1 MSPRRRIEP
10 GSSDDERLREEQRAD
25 ERLREEQR
33 AHEPVHN
40 HRDWRDVL
48 RYARGLPGLGIATS
62 LVVVASIVMTS
73 LMLWSHESDHRAEVR
88 DADVLGYVGQFM
100 TEYTTLDPF
109 HANDYADRVVA
120 HATGEFAKEFKDKE
134 NAILV
139 QVARAEPTKGT
150 VVDAGIEKWHD
161 DGSVSVLVATK
172 ISTTVG
178 QPKKPVE
185 SGGRW
190 VVSAVKEGQQW
201 KISQLTQV
209 I

>member
-10 GSSDDERLREEQRAD
+10 GSTTGDGDERLREEQKARGTTN
-25 ERLREEQR
+25 R
-33 AHEPVHN
+33 
-40 HRDWRDVL
+40 RDWRAVV
-48 RYARGLPGLGIATS
+48 RSARGLPGLGVAGSLLVIA
-62 LVVVASIVMTS
+62 AIVLTS
-73 LMLWSHESDHRAEVR
+73 LMLWSHESDHGAEVT
-88 DADVLGYVGQFM
+88 DADVLGSVGQFM

-109 HANDYADRVVA
+109 HANDYADRVLA
-120 HATGEFAKEFKDKE
+120 AATGEFAKEFKEKE

-150 VVDAGIEKWHD
+150 VIDAGIEKWHD

-178 QPKKPVE
+178 QSRRPVE
-185 SGGRW
+185 SGNRW

-201 KISQLTQV
+201 KISRLTQV

>member
-10 GSSDDERLREEQRAD
+10 GSNTGAVIVAAPAD
-25 ERLREEQR
+25 RR
-33 AHEPVHN
+33 N
-40 HRDWRDVL
+40 WRDVV
-48 RYARGLPGLGIATS
+48 RSARGLPGLGIAAS
-62 LVVVASIVMTS
+62 LLVIAALVLTS
-73 LMLWSHESDHRAEVR
+73 LMLWSHESDRRAEVT
-88 DADVLGYVGQFM
+88 DADVLGSVGQFM

-109 HANDYADRVVA
+109 HANDYADRVLV
-120 HATGEFAKEFKDKE
+120 HATGEFAKEFKEKE

-150 VVDAGIEKWHD
+150 VIDAGIEKWYD

-178 QPKKPVE
+178 QARKPVE
-185 SGGRW
+185 SGNRW
-190 VVSAVKEGQQW
+190 VVTAVKEGQQW

>member
-10 GSSDDERLREEQRAD
+10 GSDDEFVFVA
-25 ERLREEQR
+25 
-33 AHEPVHN
+33 PVAK
-40 HRDWRDVL
+40 HRWRNAF
-48 RYARGLPGLGIATS
+48 RHARGLPGLSI
-62 LVVVASIVMTS
+62 VASLLITAAIVVSS

-88 DADVLGYVGQFM
+88 NADVLGSVGQFM
-100 TEYTTLDPF
+100 TQYTSLDPF
-109 HANDYADRVVA
+109 HANDYAYGILS
-120 HATGEFAKEFKDKE
+120 HATGDFAKEFKDKQ
-134 NAILV
+134 NQILI

-178 QPKKPVE
+178 NPKKQVE
-185 SGGRW
+185 SGNRW
-190 VVSAVKEGQQW
+190 VVTAVKEGQQW

>member
-10 GSSDDERLREEQRAD
+10 GAD

-33 AHEPVHN
+33 ARAVKR
-40 HRDWRDVL
+40 RDWRDVL
-48 RYARGLPGLGIATS
+48 RSAWGLPGVGIAAS
-62 LVVVASIVMTS
+62 LVVIAAVVVTS

-109 HANDYADRVVA
+109 HANDYADRIVA
-120 HATGEFAKEFKDKE
+120 HATGEFAKGFKEKQNE
-134 NAILV
+134 ILI

-150 VVDAGIEKWHD
+150 VIDAGIEKWHD

-178 QPKKPVE
+178 EPRKPVE
-185 SGGRW
+185 SGNRW
-190 VVSAVKEGQQW
+190 VVTAVKEGQQW

>member
-10 GSSDDERLREEQRAD
+10 GSNTGAVIVAAPANRR
-25 ERLREEQR
+25 
-33 AHEPVHN
+33 N
-40 HRDWRDVL
+40 WRDVV
-48 RYARGLPGLGIATS
+48 RSARGLPGLGIAASLLVIAS
-62 LVVVASIVMTS
+62 LVLTS
-73 LMLWSHESDHRAEVR
+73 LMLWSHESDRRAEVT
-88 DADVLGYVGQFM
+88 DADVLGSVGQFM

-109 HANDYADRVVA
+109 HANDYADRILG
-120 HATGEFAKEFKDKE
+120 HATGDFAKEFKEKE

-150 VVDAGIEKWHD
+150 VIDAGIEKWHD

-178 QPKKPVE
+178 QSGKPVE
-185 SGGRW
+185 SGSRW

-201 KISQLTQV
+201 KISRLTQV

>member
-10 GSSDDERLREEQRAD
+10 GSDDEFVFVA
-25 ERLREEQR
+25 
-33 AHEPVHN
+33 PVAK
-40 HRDWRDVL
+40 HRWRNAI
-48 RYARGLPGLGIATS
+48 RHARGLPGLSI
-62 LVVVASIVMTS
+62 VASLLVTAAIVVSS

-88 DADVLGYVGQFM
+88 NADVLGSVGQFM
-100 TEYTTLDPF
+100 TQYTSLDPF
-109 HANDYADRVVA
+109 HANDYADRILS
-120 HATGEFAKEFKDKE
+120 HATGDFAKEFKDKQ
-134 NAILV
+134 NQILI

-178 QPKKPVE
+178 NPKKQVE
-185 SGGRW
+185 SGNRW
-190 VVSAVKEGQQW
+190 VVTAVKEGQQW